1 LALRQPIMR
10 RSVFLLYTLY
20 IGATTGCAHRYAT
33 HVQPACPAAY
43 AQTHFTEARSASGT
57 IMGTVLDRDTGRPLA
72 QAFVQIA
79 PTNQSTLSDSTGAFS
94 IVGLQPGQHVISVR
108 DIGYERLTDTIT
120 VRPHLG
126 VRAEIALTSA
136 NGDRCMTV
144 VTVRTP
150 LPWWHFW

>member
-1 LALRQPIMR
+1 VLILRQPIIR
-10 RSVFLLYTLY
+10 RSVFLLC
-20 IGATTGCAHRYAT
+20 IGALNGCAHRYAT
-33 HVQPACPAAY
+33 HVPPACPAAY
-43 AQTHFTEARSASGT
+43 AQTHLTEERSASGMFT
-57 IMGTVLDRDTGRPLA
+57 GTVLDRDTGRPLA